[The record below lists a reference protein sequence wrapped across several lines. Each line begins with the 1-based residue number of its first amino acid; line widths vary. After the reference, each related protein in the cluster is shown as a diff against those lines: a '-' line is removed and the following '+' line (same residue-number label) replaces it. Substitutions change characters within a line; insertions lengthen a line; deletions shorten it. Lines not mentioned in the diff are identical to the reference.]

1 MDFEGVCFEWRRR
14 QLLYFVYCSVPI
26 VCYMCFARSLFVDMW
41 AKQCTVWGGESGL
54 AAEKFSSAE
63 LVTAWPRGTGRRRI
77 LGALRSLLTKMRVM
91 NLGGGGGWQSWT
103 WTSTSH
109 TSLSDLL
116 LWLWAQRWLSR
127 EGPRFVTANRCLN
140 IFSYLAENGRR
151 NGQKG
156 WQRFC
161 RWWLLLHLPQI
172 FCVFP
177 PAGSQAWDQPKDLS
191 VPSTV

>member
-1 MDFEGVCFEWRRR
+1 MTAKAAAVLCVLLSPDRVLHVLCQVALCRHVSKAMHSLRRWIRISFWEVQLGWAGDCLAKRHGQEKDFRCLKVFINKNAG
-14 QLLYFVYCSVPI
+14 
-26 VCYMCFARSLFVDMW
+26 D
-41 AKQCTVWGGESGL
+41 
-54 AAEKFSSAE
+54 E
-63 LVTAWPRGTGRRRI
+63 LR
-77 LGALRSLLTKMRVM
+77 
-91 NLGGGGGWQSWT
+91 GGGGLQSWT
-103 WTSTSH
+103 WTSISH